1 MDRPEPQAE
10 QGLREADR
18 NERGVRLGGYDA
30 SDGKTIGSLMRL
42 FRRFLRTDP
51 DMMESQ
57 HRDPANDALMADLS
71 DRLADLKRCSG
82 AECRSEET
90 A

>member
-1 MDRPEPQAE
+1 
-10 QGLREADR
+10 
-18 NERGVRLGGYDA
+18 
-30 SDGKTIGSLMRL
+30 MRL